1 MHENGFDSQFEFE
14 TLTISGDET
23 KGFRPYALLVSSIA
37 GCSGLVLRKVL
48 NKLRIPFDDITI
60 SADVKRNPD
69 EADRIEQIKLHFV
82 ISGKEIAEKKL
93 ERAMALTHKNC
104 SMVQSVRDSI
114 NIVETYEIQS

>member
-48 NKLRIPFDDITI
+48 KKLRIPFDDITI